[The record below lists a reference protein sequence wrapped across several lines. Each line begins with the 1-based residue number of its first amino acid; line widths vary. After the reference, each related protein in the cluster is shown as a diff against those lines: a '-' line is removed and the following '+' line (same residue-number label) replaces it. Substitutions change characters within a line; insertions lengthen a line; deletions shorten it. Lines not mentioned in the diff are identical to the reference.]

1 MKSKILFAMIS
12 CLTCTAS
19 VMLFAE
25 APSAPIPSPT
35 VKPFDQ
41 KDIPPPSQK
50 EIQLSFHRKSLSN
63 QREALIDT
71 LTGLDIKYADAKTPE
86 ARNSVHA
93 TQSKLRAKL
102 FDINSQISAV
112 EKQLSRLI
120 NSRVEAANPNT
131 TTYNTLAKVK
141 NMQRRIQIVTARA
154 AARAKLGLT
163 EKDPEYGMMAA
174 RMKIYTSQLGTLMSQ
189 MSPTEIRMLNQQL
202 NATKMKNKKA
212 K

>member
-1 MKSKILFAMIS
+1 MKSKILLAMIS

-25 APSAPIPSPT
+25 TPSAIPSPT

-50 EIQLSFHRKSLSN
+50 EIKLSFLRKSLSN
-63 QREALIDT
+63 QRDALIDT
-71 LTGLDIKYADAKTPE
+71 LTTLDIKYADAKTPD
-86 ARNSVHA
+86 ARNSVRA
-93 TQSKLRAKL
+93 SQNILRAKL
-102 FDINSQISAV
+102 VGINTQITAV

-120 NSRVEAANPNT
+120 NSRVEAANPST

-141 NMQRRIQIVTARA
+141 NLQKRIKMVTARA
-154 AARAKLGLT
+154 AARSKLGLT

-174 RMKIYTSQLGTLMSQ
+174 RMKTYTTKLGTLMSQ
-189 MSPTEIRMLNQQL
+189 MSPTEIRMLNEEL
-202 NATKMKNKKA
+202 STAKTKKSK
-212 K
+212 